1 MNQRGF
7 ISSLYIYLIAG
18 ALILGLGYGLYKT
31 TQKVGELNA
40 RIEVQQ
46 ATIAESERLR
56 KAAEESVAVRDE
68 SIKATRTEISR
79 YRSKLKDLEAKYAE
93 VLNTV
98 LPEPFHRIMCELTN
112 SHSQVCVPASNTP
125 ARKAITGMGRQD
137 GTGFDGVV
145 SGGG

>member
-18 ALILGLGYGLYKT
+18 ALIIGLGYGLYKT

-40 RIEVQQ
+40 RIEVQD
-46 ATIAESERLR
+46 AAIAESERLR
-56 KAAEESVAVRDE
+56 KAAEESVAARDA

-112 SHSQVCVPASNTP
+112 SHSQICVPTP
-125 ARKAITGMGRQD
+125 NPNPAKAITGMGRPD
-137 GTGFDGVV
+137 STGLDGVV
-145 SGGG
+145 TGGG

>member
-18 ALILGLGYGLYKT
+18 ALILGLSYGLYKT

-40 RIEVQQ
+40 KIEVQQ
-46 ATIAESERLR
+46 AALAESESLRL
-56 KAAEESVAVRDE
+56 AAEESIKARDD
-68 SIKATRTEISR
+68 SIKVTRTEISR

-98 LPEPFHRIMCELTN
+98 LPELFIRSMCELTN
-112 SHSQVCVPASNTP
+112 SHSQVCVPTP
-125 ARKAITGMGRQD
+125 NPDTRKAITGMGRPD
-137 GTGFDGVV
+137 GTGLDGVV
-145 SGGG
+145 TGGG

>member
-7 ISSLYIYLIAG
+7 ISSLYIYLIAV

-46 ATIAESERLR
+46 ASLEASERLR
-56 KAAEESVAVRDE
+56 KAAEESVQARDE

-98 LPEPFHRIMCELTN
+98 LPEPFHRLMCELTN
-112 SHSQVCVPASNTP
+112 SHREVCVPASNANP
-125 ARKAITGMGRQD
+125 RKAITGMGRPD
-137 GTGFDGVV
+137 SAGLDGVV
-145 SGGG
+145 AGGG